1 MNNCLMYIVYRTIDE
16 NEYHYVGEFTE
27 KDAAIEFA
35 SSQET
40 KCVVAE
46 HRSFCDSPIIYKNY

>member
-1 MNNCLMYIVYRTIDE
+1 MYNVYRTINE
-16 NEYHYVGEFTE
+16 NEYHYIGGFTE
-27 KDAAIEFA
+27 KGAAIEFA
-35 SSQET
+35 SKQQE

>member
-1 MNNCLMYIVYRTIDE
+1 MYNVYRKIDE

-27 KDAAIEFA
+27 RDAAIEFA
-35 SSQET
+35 SKQQE

-46 HRSFCDSPIIYKNY
+46 HRSFCDSPRIYKNY